1 MDFRNNLKF
10 MIRVWYNIEVIDI
23 EQEINKIM
31 KIVIESDITDD
42 LEELKEK
49 ITNFFFYDLD
59 LEISFEEQEIK

>member
-1 MDFRNNLKF
+1 
-10 MIRVWYNIEVIDI
+10 
-23 EQEINKIM
+23 M

-59 LEISFEEQEIK
+59 LEISFEE